1 MEDHFFRIRNHPCR
15 LDVDSLIAAINH
27 KIDFVG
33 GSDMFAVGAGFSLE
47 RSYVNGI
54 AVPKQFIVD
63 DVLHQMRVF
72 NLTEV
77 KSSIAQTCVG
87 GVVFVRIVK
96 DLWRRGDFGIIREMK
111 RNSTSKKK
119 KPSFG
124 TGWVTTDDE
133 ERALRRY
140 RAEIEGMTV
149 RFVGEKDLAPF
160 GDYEVAS
167 CEGRKNASYRV
178 ELRSLERFSNTC
190 SCPDFL
196 KNGLGTCKHI
206 ERVLI
211 RAKRKAKG
219 AVQSSCGEIF
229 MSPDM
234 KSVCFQ
240 QGEAM
245 PKSAA
250 ESVRRHFA
258 GEGRLRLVSALGVEA
273 LLATCERTERKT
285 PGVVRVSP
293 AVAAFARELRFRES
307 HEAAVGCFASEM
319 ASCDGNWPFL
329 KTSLYPYQVE
339 GALHLASKGR
349 AILADEMGLGKT
361 VQAIAAALLLREIS
375 KIRRV
380 LVVVPASLK
389 GEWADQ
395 IALFSNIKTELL
407 SGPRRERLARYSA
420 SKAFFLVANYEQIIR
435 DGKDV
440 EERFKPDLVVLDEAQ
455 RIKNWNTKTAQTL
468 KKLHSRF
475 AFVLTG
481 TPLENRIDEFYSIAE
496 LVDPSLFGSLFRF
509 NRAYYRFDEK
519 GKSSGMQNLDDLHEK
534 ASTIMLRRRKDMVED
549 ELPRRTDKNY
559 FVEMTDE
566 QRIRYCEYEDKVARL
581 CSRAKTRPLTKDEMK
596 LLQQY
601 LSCMRILCDT
611 CYILDQNIRDS
622 PKIDEAVAVLNDIFS
637 SDPSRKVV
645 VFSEWV
651 RMLELLEARL
661 VEENIGFA
669 VHTGNVQQERRREE
683 LKRFKTEPEC
693 RVLLSSESGGVG
705 LNLQNASVVMNLDLP
720 WNPAKLEQR
729 IARAWRK
736 KQKRD
741 VLVVNLVAEQTIEH
755 RMIGT
760 LKFKQGLADLVLD
773 ARGDAADFESEKSKN
788 AFLAR
793 VTSLMESQEPAVNSA
808 DGTANSASFGAENS
822 NGVSSGEGH
831 EPEDIEK
838 TLTPET
844 LALLSKLEKMG
855 LVTLGDEARKRL
867 SMLSNEESSC
877 DLHSAEYARVAK
889 KRMSVAKSA
898 LEKAQRLA
906 RMGEVLDAG
915 GFIEE
920 AMSPFCDAVVLA
932 SAAVL
937 FANEQENGEMFADVP
952 DEVKPLSYDDSQR
965 IEKAMGLL
973 SDDARRTLDF
983 AMKNRIIPNSVLRV
997 QCFIDECRS
1006 AYLAR

>member
-1 MEDHFFRIRNHPCR
+1 MRQR
-15 LDVDSLIAAINH
+15 
-27 KIDFVG
+27 G
-33 GSDMFAVGAGFSLE
+33 G
-47 RSYVNGI
+47 
-54 AVPKQFIVD
+54 
-63 DVLHQMRVF
+63 
-72 NLTEV
+72 
-77 KSSIAQTCVG
+77 
-87 GVVFVRIVK
+87 
-96 DLWRRGDFGIIREMK
+96 FGIICKMK
-111 RNSTSKKK
+111 SKMKSKKK

-149 RFVGEKDLAPF
+149 RFLGEKSLAPF

-190 SCPDFL
+190 SCPDFQ

-219 AVQSSCGEIF
+219 IVQSSCGEIF

-273 LLATCERTERKT
+273 LLATCERIERKT
-285 PGVVRVSP
+285 SGVVRVSP

-319 ASCDGNWPFL
+319 ASCDGKWPFL

-339 GALHLASKGR
+339 GALHLASKGC

-407 SGPRRERLARYSA
+407 SGPRRERLAQYSA
-420 SKAFFLVANYEQIIR
+420 SKAFFLVANYEQVIR

-440 EERFKPDLVVLDEAQ
+440 EARFKPDLVILDEAQ
-455 RIKNWNTKTAQTL
+455 RIKNWNTKTARTL
-468 KKLHSRF
+468 KNLNSRF

-519 GKSSGMQNLDDLHEK
+519 GKSAGMQNLDDLHEK

-549 ELPRRTDKNY
+549 ELPGRTDKNY

-581 CSRAKTRPLTKDEMK
+581 CSRAKKRPLTKDEMK

-622 PKIDEAVAVLNDIFS
+622 PKIDEAIAVLKDIFS
-637 SDPSRKVV
+637 SEPSRKVV

-755 RMIGT
+755 RMLGT

-808 DGTANSASFGAENS
+808 NGTAASVSA
-822 NGVSSGEGH
+822 GEVVADDIDGGK
-831 EPEDIEK
+831 EQDVKEVEDV
-838 TLTPET
+838 LTPET
-844 LALLSKLEKMG
+844 LALLEKLEKMG
-855 LVTLGDEARKRL
+855 LVKLGDEAKRRL
-867 SMLSNEESSC
+867 SGLSGGGASC
-877 DLHSAEYARVAK
+877 DSASVECARVTK
-889 KRMSVAKSA
+889 KVMTVAKCA
-898 LEKAQRLA
+898 LEKVQRSA
-906 RMGEVLDAG
+906 RMGDVLSAG
-915 GFIEE
+915 GFEQEAKAPYCQAIALAASVVMFANAKERWGKVEEVPDDVVPMSPENEKSIEE
-920 AMSPFCDAVVLA
+920 C
-932 SAAVL
+932 
-937 FANEQENGEMFADVP
+937 
-952 DEVKPLSYDDSQR
+952 KR
-965 IEKAMGLL
+965 LL
-973 SDDARRTLDF
+973 SEEAVTTLDF
-983 AMKNRIIPNSVLRV
+983 ALRNGVVPNPVQRIGS
-997 QCFIDECRS
+997 FIEECRVLVNR
-1006 AYLAR
+1006 A